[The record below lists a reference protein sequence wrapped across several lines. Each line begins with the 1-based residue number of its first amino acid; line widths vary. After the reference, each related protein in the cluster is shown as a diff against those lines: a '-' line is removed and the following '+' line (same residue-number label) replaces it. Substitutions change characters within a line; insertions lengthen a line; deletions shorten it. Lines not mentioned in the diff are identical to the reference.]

1 MLVTIS
7 QSFAGSFF
15 LKTDT
20 SRQKTKVAIKE
31 FNEIWHTCWAMGET
45 EKSQILDIFD
55 LWSSSC
61 EIMKFCRLEVIQ
73 ILKMAVTF
81 LFLKTFT

>member
-45 EKSQILDIFD
+45 EKPELYISRTSGHQPAR
-55 LWSSSC
+55 S
-61 EIMKFCRLEVIQ
+61 
-73 ILKMAVTF
+73 
-81 LFLKTFT
+81 